1 MNRSVAAALGALA
14 LVASLPASAADLPA
28 RGMPYKAPSMYAPVY
43 NWTGFYLGING
54 GGAFGDSDW
63 NGLAVSNSPGGG
75 MIGVTAGYN
84 WQAMGSPWVF
94 GLEGDVD
101 WTNIKDSTACGGTT
115 CETKNNWLGT
125 VRGRVGY
132 SWDRWLPYITGGIAF
147 GDIEANRA
155 GFAGS
160 SDTNVGW
167 TIGVGIEGVIA
178 GNWTAKLEYLY
189 ADLGD
194 TTCAAAACG
203 TATNVDLTT
212 NIVRAGI
219 NYRF

>member
-1 MNRSVAAALGALA
+1 MKRSLAAALGFLALA
-14 LVASLPASAADLPA
+14 ASIPASAADLP
-28 RGMPYKAPSMYAPVY
+28 RGMPYKAPAAYAPAY
-43 NWTGFYLGING
+43 NWTGFYLGVNG
-54 GGAFGDSDW
+54 GGGFGDSDW

-84 WQAMGSPWVF
+84 WQAMGSPYVF
-94 GLEGDVD
+94 GIEGDVD
-101 WTNIKDSTACGGTT
+101 WTNIKDSTACGALS
-115 CETKNNWLGT
+115 CETKNNWMGT

-132 SWDRWLPYITGGIAF
+132 SYDRWLPYVTGGIAF
-147 GDIEANRA
+147 GDIEANRT

-167 TIGVGIEGVIA
+167 TVGVGLEGVIA
-178 GNWTAKLEYLY
+178 GRWTAKIEYLY

-194 TTCAAAACG
+194 TTCSAAACG
-203 TATNVDLTT
+203 TATNVDLQT
-212 NIVRAGI
+212 NIVRAGL